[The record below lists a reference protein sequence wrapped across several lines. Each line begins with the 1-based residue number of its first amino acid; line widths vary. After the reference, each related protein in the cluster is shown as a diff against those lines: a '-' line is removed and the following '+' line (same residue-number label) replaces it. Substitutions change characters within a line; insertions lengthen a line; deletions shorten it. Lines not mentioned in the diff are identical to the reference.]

1 MSAPVHEPAVALGD
15 VLLTRKQV
23 LSRIAMGRSWLRS
36 AVVAG
41 RFPAPVRIGGRVL
54 WSQREVAAWIADALA
69 RGHAAAAWPQRGAA
83 A

>member
-1 MSAPVHEPAVALGD
+1 MSAPVHEPAAPLGD

-23 LSRIAMGRSWLRS
+23 LARIGMRRSWLRS

-41 RFPAPVRIGGRVL
+41 HFPAPVRIGGRVL
-54 WSQREVAAWIADALA
+54 WSQREVAAWVADALA
-69 RGHAAAAWPQRGAA
+69 QRGAA